1 MDNAERQKFMRK
13 QSKENKK
20 NKKAGAGRNDM
31 MEDGVSIV
39 RKGFGRFVEVKGEN
53 RRLQFKRN
61 CEVCASISFSNN
73 DHNLHSIL
81 DCPLSVTFNT

>member
-1 MDNAERQKFMRK
+1 MRK
-13 QSKENKK
+13 QRKENKK

-39 RKGFGRFVEVKGEN
+39 RKGFGGFGEVKGEN

-61 CEVCASISFSNN
+61 CEVRQHFIFK
-73 DHNLHSIL
+73 
-81 DCPLSVTFNT
+81 